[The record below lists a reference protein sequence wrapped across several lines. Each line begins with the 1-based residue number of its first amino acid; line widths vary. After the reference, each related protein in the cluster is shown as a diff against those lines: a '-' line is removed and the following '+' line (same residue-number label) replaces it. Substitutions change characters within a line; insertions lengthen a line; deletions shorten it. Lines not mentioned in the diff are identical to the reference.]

1 MSLQKRIFLRRD
13 NGPYEASEKPNQTVS
28 SSVPNQ
34 WEQQRKRGSI
44 TSSLKM
50 EQQSSAGKS
59 RKSKKFRSISRSL
72 ILCHAK
78 SSDDGSSPDEKCTD
92 PFEITADYAQEG
104 SFHCPGQL
112 ADTSEAEPGIL
123 DLALGSKATQLHT
136 PMNDRGKNPRRKCF
150 IKESSIWKQCI
161 TTGSEGLGIQ
171 VSQTTIGTSFG
182 KGFAVSHVM
191 GGGATY
197 RDGRLAPG
205 DELLALNGQFPKEL
219 SSQESKS
226 LIQSATGLVNLG
238 IAKEETSA
246 ATSKEKPSKV
256 DAQNNSFLHS
266 KTTGQRTRSN
276 STSVNPYWIG
286 EIDFPMT
293 KKSAACRDRQPYS
306 LYSNRKS
313 LSQQL
318 DCSAGKTSAISKPSR
333 SLSTAQL
340 SQPPAG
346 LQASV
351 ISNIV
356 LMKGQAKGLGFSIVG
371 GKDSIYGPIGIYVKT
386 IFAGGAAAADGRLQ
400 EGDEILELNGESMDG
415 LTHNDALQKFKQ
427 AKRGL
432 LTLTVRT
439 SLSAPHSVSNYLSPQ
454 LCRSLSSSTC
464 ITKENSSFGLEN
476 SSFSANTAKP
486 NDRIIM
492 EVSLKKEAGVGLGI
506 GLCSIPYF
514 QCISGIFIHTLS
526 PGSVAHLD
534 GRLRCGDEIIEINE
548 ISVQNMTLN
557 EVYAILSHCDPGAVP
572 VIISRHPDPQV
583 SEQQLKE
590 AVAQAVENSKFGKE
604 RHQWSLDG
612 IKRLESSWH
621 GRPTC
626 EKEGEKS
633 YIPFHRRSQKVMIRS
648 SSDSSYTPASSV
660 GNSTNSSPQQPSDS
674 ETRAAGMN
682 VPMTQEAGLSLLSS
696 RTSPENQTPVGS
708 DECHPPLKVKKSF
721 EILVRKPTSS
731 KPKPPPRKYFKTDV
745 TTNEQQQSLDGKEIS
760 VSVEQTSPAKDQEV
774 GNLQLRGK
782 KTVITLS
789 AVSSCSESRALVQAE
804 GAEAPTSTAA
814 ESEQDN
820 VSRTGNTISLVK
832 HPLLRRQARVDYSFE
847 TTVEDPWVRIS
858 DCIKNLFSPTMSE
871 DHGHLD
877 LRSNVNAS
885 EENHKCSLSEGV
897 LQKLEN
903 AGDISKGYKAE
914 ENGTVKKGPPVAPK
928 PAWFRQS
935 LKGLRNRSGTTDP
948 KMLPDQST
956 PTQAS
961 PTSRERSLFSGRV
974 SSIKQRISS
983 FETFSTSH
991 PPEKGNQ
998 RLVPKLSL
1006 AEREKSC
1013 KQDGGFTSG
1022 VSPQGTHGITEQQAS
1037 ANTPLPRESPATS
1050 VPKDSNLSDS
1060 PPPARPS
1067 SPQESHHTD
1076 SDLLSLLQAQIT
1088 ESQCLLV
1095 NNAPIQ
1101 RARSFPLTTHQAC
1114 EMKAAEEKSSKL
1126 YSISSQVSSAL
1137 MKSFLCLPPSPVSCG
1152 HSPWNPQER
1161 SSPTPVEDTRTISSS
1176 NENSSMDMGFSLNLS
1191 ELRDYTEG
1199 LTENEEA
1206 EDGSSSPQSTCGSGQ
1221 SVISL
1226 LSREELK
1233 KLIEEVKALDEATL
1247 KQFDSIHVTI
1257 LHKEEGAG
1265 LGFSLA
1271 GGVDLENKAI
1281 TVHRVFPNG
1290 LAFQEGTIQKGDE
1303 VLSINGKSLKG
1314 TTHNEALT
1322 IIRQA
1327 RDPKQ
1332 AVIVTRKMQEDES
1345 GLNSSIGSAS
1355 SAASEVSTESTT
1367 EVTICTVTLEKTS
1380 AGLGFS
1386 LEGGKGSIHGDKP
1399 ISVNRIFKGVAS
1411 EQSDAVQPGDEILQ
1425 LNTTTMQGLTRFEAW
1440 NVIKSL
1446 PDGPITAVIR
1456 KKGLHPSLA
1465 KSSEQ
1470 SQGKD

>member
-1 MSLQKRIFLRRD
+1 MSLQKKIFLRRD
-13 NGPYEASEKPNQTVS
+13 NGPYEASEKPNQAVS

-72 ILCHAK
+72 ILCHAR
-78 SSDDGSSPDEKCTD
+78 SSDDGSSPDEKSTD
-92 PFEITADYAQEG
+92 PFEIAADYAHEG
-104 SFHCPGQL
+104 AFHCSGQL
-112 ADTSEAEPGIL
+112 ADTSEAEPAIP
-123 DLALGSKATQLHT
+123 DLTLGSKAVQLHT

-150 IKESSIWKQCI
+150 MKESSVWKQCI

-171 VSQTTIGTSFG
+171 VSQTTTGTSFG

-205 DELLALNGQFPKEL
+205 DELLTLNGQSPKEL
-219 SSQESKS
+219 SRQESKS

-238 IAKEETSA
+238 IANKESSI
-246 ATSKEKPSKV
+246 ATSREKSSKLE
-256 DAQNNSFLHS
+256 AQSNSFLHS
-266 KTTGQRTRSN
+266 KITGQRTRSN

-286 EIDFPMT
+286 EIDFPMS

-318 DCSAGKTSAISKPSR
+318 DCSAGKTTAISRPSR
-333 SLSTAQL
+333 SLSSAQL
-340 SQPPAG
+340 TQPPAG

-439 SLSAPHSVSNYLSPQ
+439 SLSAPHSVSNYFSPQ

-464 ITKENSSFGLEN
+464 ITKENSSFGLES
-476 SSFSANTAKP
+476 SSFSVNTAKP
-486 NDRIIM
+486 NDRIII

-604 RHQWSLDG
+604 RHHWSLEG

-626 EKEGEKS
+626 EKESERS
-633 YIPFHRRSQKVMIRS
+633 SIPFHRRSQKFMIRS

-660 GNSTNSSPQQPSDS
+660 GNSSNNSPQQPSDS
-674 ETRAAGMN
+674 EPRVAVGN
-682 VPMTQEAGLSLLSS
+682 VPVTQEPALLLSSS
-696 RTSPENQTPVGS
+696 RTSPEGQIPARTE
-708 DECHPPLKVKKSF
+708 ECHQPLKVKKSF
-721 EILVRKPTSS
+721 EILVRKPTAS

-745 TTNEQQQSLDGKEIS
+745 ASSDQQQSLNGKEIS
-760 VSVEQTSPAKDQEV
+760 LSVEQISPTKEQEV

-789 AVSSCSESRALVQAE
+789 EVPSCSESRVSVQTEGGEALA
-804 GAEAPTSTAA
+804 STPA
-814 ESEQDN
+814 ESEQVN
-820 VSRTGNTISLVK
+820 VSRTGALSLVK
-832 HPLLRRQARVDYSFE
+832 HPLLRRQARVDYSFDA
-847 TTVEDPWVRIS
+847 TVEDPWVRIS

-877 LRSNVNAS
+877 LRSNVSSS
-885 EENHKCSLSEGV
+885 EENRKCGLSDGV
-897 LQKLEN
+897 LQKLES

-914 ENGTVKKGPPVAPK
+914 ENGNVKKGPPVAPK

-935 LKGLRNRSGTTDP
+935 LKGLRNRSGTADP
-948 KMLPDQST
+948 KTLPDQST
-956 PTQAS
+956 PAQPS
-961 PTSRERSLFSGRV
+961 PTLRERSLFPGRA

-998 RLVPKLSL
+998 RLIPKLSL
-1006 AEREKSC
+1006 SEREKSG
-1013 KQDGGFTSG
+1013 KQDAGIPTG
-1022 VSPQGTHGITEQQAS
+1022 VFSQGSHRTTEQQVPAKI
-1037 ANTPLPRESPATS
+1037 PLPLDSHAIS
-1050 VPKDSNLSDS
+1050 IPKDPDLSDS

-1067 SPQESHHTD
+1067 SPQESHDTD
-1076 SDLLSLLQAQIT
+1076 SDLLHLLQAKIT

-1101 RARSFPLTTHQAC
+1101 RARSFPLTSHQAC
-1114 EMKAAEEKSSKL
+1114 EMKATEEKSSKL

-1152 HSPWNPQER
+1152 HSPWNPRER
-1161 SSPTPVEDTRTISSS
+1161 SSPSPVEDMRAVSPS
-1176 NENSSMDMGFSLNLS
+1176 NENSSTDMGFSLNLS
-1191 ELRDYTEG
+1191 ELRDYSEG
-1199 LTENEEA
+1199 LTENDEIEE
-1206 EDGSSSPQSTCGSGQ
+1206 GGNSPQSTCGSGQ

-1226 LSREELK
+1226 LTREELK

-1271 GGVDLENKAI
+1271 GGIDLENKAI

-1314 TTHNEALT
+1314 TTHNEALA

-1332 AVIVTRKMQEDES
+1332 AVIVTRKMQEDET
-1345 GLNSSIGSAS
+1345 GLNSSIESAS

-1386 LEGGKGSIHGDKP
+1386 LEGGKGSVHGDKP

-1446 PDGPITAVIR
+1446 PDGPITVVIR
-1456 KKGLHPSLA
+1456 RKGLHSSLA
-1465 KSSEQ
+1465 KPSEQ

>member
-1 MSLQKRIFLRRD
+1 
-13 NGPYEASEKPNQTVS
+13 
-28 SSVPNQ
+28 
-34 WEQQRKRGSI
+34 
-44 TSSLKM
+44 M
-50 EQQSSAGKS
+50 EQHSSAGKS

-92 PFEITADYAQEG
+92 PFEIAADYAHKG
-104 SFHCPGQL
+104 AFHCSGQL
-112 ADTSEAEPGIL
+112 ADTSEAEPGIP
-123 DLALGSKATQLHT
+123 DLTLGSKAAQLHT
-136 PMNDRGKNPRRKCF
+136 SVNDRGKIPRRKCF
-150 IKESSIWKQCI
+150 IKESSVWKQCI
-161 TTGSEGLGIQ
+161 ATGSEGLGIQ
-171 VSQTTIGTSFG
+171 VSQTTTGTSFG

-205 DELLALNGQFPKEL
+205 DELLTLNGQSPKEL

-238 IAKEETSA
+238 IANEESST
-246 ATSKEKPSKV
+246 ATSREKSSKLE
-256 DAQNNSFLHS
+256 AQNNNFLHS
-266 KTTGQRTRSN
+266 KITGQRTRSN

-318 DCSAGKTSAISKPSR
+318 DCSAGKTTAISRPSR

-340 SQPPAG
+340 TQPPGG

-476 SSFSANTAKP
+476 SSLSANTAKP

-534 GRLRCGDEIIEINE
+534 GRLRCGDEIIEIND

-604 RHQWSLDG
+604 RHQWSLEG

-626 EKEGEKS
+626 EKESEKS
-633 YIPFHRRSQKVMIRS
+633 YVPFHRRSQKVMIRS

-660 GNSTNSSPQQPSDS
+660 GNSSNSSPQQPSDL
-674 ETRAAGMN
+674 ETGAASVN
-682 VPMTQEAGLSLLSS
+682 APMIQEPSLLLSSS
-696 RTSPENQTPVGS
+696 RTSSERQNSSGTEES
-708 DECHPPLKVKKSF
+708 HPPLKIKKSF
-721 EILVRKPTSS
+721 EILVRKPHVFQAPNLHPENTL
-731 KPKPPPRKYFKTDV
+731 KTDAA
-745 TTNEQQQSLDGKEIS
+745 TSDQQQSLDGKEIS
-760 VSVEQTSPAKDQEV
+760 LSVEQMSPAKNQEV
-774 GNLQLRGK
+774 GNLQLLGK
-782 KTVITLS
+782 KAAITLS
-789 AVSSCSESRALVQAE
+789 EVPSCSESRVLVQAE
-804 GAEAPTSTAA
+804 GAEALVSTPV
-814 ESEQDN
+814 ESEQEN
-820 VSRTGNTISLVK
+820 VTRTGAISLVK
-832 HPLLRRQARVDYSFE
+832 HPILKRQARVDYSFD

-871 DHGHLD
+871 DHAHLE
-877 LRSNVNAS
+877 LRSNVSSS
-885 EENHKCSLSEGV
+885 EENHKCGISDGV

-914 ENGTVKKGPPVAPK
+914 ENGNVKKGPPVAPK

-935 LKGLRNRSGTTDP
+935 LKGLRSRSGMTDS
-948 KMLPDQST
+948 KTLPDQST
-956 PTQAS
+956 PTQPS
-961 PTSRERSLFSGRV
+961 PTSRERSLFSGRA

-991 PPEKGNQ
+991 PSEKGNQ

-1006 AEREKSC
+1006 GEREKSG
-1013 KQDGGFTSG
+1013 KQDPGITTGLF
-1022 VSPQGTHGITEQQAS
+1022 PQGAHRTTEQQTS
-1037 ANTPLPRESPATS
+1037 AKTPLPLDSPAIS
-1050 VPKDSNLSDS
+1050 VPKNVDLSDS

-1067 SPQESHHTD
+1067 SPQKDHNTESE
-1076 SDLLSLLQAQIT
+1076 LLSLLQAQIT

-1114 EMKAAEEKSSKL
+1114 ELKATEEKSSKL

-1152 HSPWNPQER
+1152 HSPWNPRER
-1161 SSPTPVEDTRTISSS
+1161 SSPTPVEDMRAGSPS

-1191 ELRDYTEG
+1191 ELRDYSEG

-1206 EDGSSSPQSTCGSGQ
+1206 EDNSNSPQSTCGSGQ

-1226 LSREELK
+1226 LTREELK

-1314 TTHNEALT
+1314 TTHNEALA

-1332 AVIVTRKMQEDES
+1332 AVIVTRKIQEDET
-1345 GLNSSIGSAS
+1345 GLNSSIESAS
-1355 SAASEVSTESTT
+1355 SAASEVSTESTN
-1367 EVTICTVTLEKTS
+1367 EVTICTITLEKTS

-1411 EQSDAVQPGDEILQ
+1411 EQSDTVQPGDEILQ

-1456 KKGLHPSLA
+1456 RKGIHPSLA

-1470 SQGKD
+1470 SQEKD